1 MTEWEVS
8 WSLPLANQWTSSMN
22 FIHAVDGTEARGNS
36 VNEEIDRDCIFSEGQ
51 SPETLR
57 RTATHYIN
65 LPGAKYST
73 RTAEKR
79 PEIHRFTEPDLRKWH
94 LPFRVFRVW
103 LWRLADSQKKAC
115 PTDSPRKWCKLGLI
129 CSEIL
134 YKSSRFAHP
143 LNPQDSSSLSSST
156 PLRTPSL
163 GCASE
168 GVGYRFPVLVQGH
181 RAHAAPIA
189 NAKAAAGAVHGCG
202 TPRAPET
209 RRLHRWRGWWL
220 RPSSRS
226 SRKMWRGDSWI
237 IMGEYKWRIVRK
249 NWGISIWRN
258 LMKLISKLVSKMPG
272 VCQSIWKKE
281 SLAAVKHAEYHSWWK
296 SVRLTELNLLSTSFY
311 STPHLRDSCSN
322 HKAAR
327 HRV

>member
-1 MTEWEVS
+1 MAQK
-8 WSLPLANQWTSSMN
+8 PL
-22 FIHAVDGTEARGNS
+22 
-36 VNEEIDRDCIFSEGQ
+36 EEIAWMKRLIEIAFFLRGGAVPRDSKTHRNGLHQPGPSTFQVPSTAAPELLRSAQKYIDLLSQ
-51 SPETLR
+51 S
-57 RTATHYIN
+57 
-65 LPGAKYST
+65 
-73 RTAEKR
+73 
-79 PEIHRFTEPDLRKWH
+79 DLRNPWH
-94 LPFRVFRVW
+94 LPVRVW
-103 LWRLADSQKKAC
+103 LWRFADSQKKAC

-129 CSEIL
+129 CSKIL

-143 LNPQDSSSLSSST
+143 LNPLQDSSSLSSST

-168 GVGYRFPVLVQGH
+168 GAGYRFPVLVQGH

-220 RPSSRS
+220 RRSSRS

-258 LMKLISKLVSKMPG
+258 LMKLIRKLVSNDARSMSKHLKEGKFSSGKACWISFM
-272 VCQSIWKKE
+272 VKKC
-281 SLAAVKHAEYHSWWK
+281 AAD
-296 SVRLTELNLLSTSFY
+296 RTELTFY
-311 STPHLRDSCSN
+311 IFLQYSSS
-322 HKAAR
+322 
-327 HRV
+327 